1 MVKLLLVNNYDTSHR
16 ERAITL
22 KASLIKNGAEV
33 KMTEWLE
40 ASSSKFQ
47 GYDAVVL
54 SGSYEMLSQVKTQV
68 KFRNEI
74 EAVRDAKL
82 PILGIC
88 FGHQLLGHTFGSRIV
103 KTARPAKGYN
113 DAELLKKSSIFEDLP
128 TTIAVY
134 ESHYEVV
141 DSLPGSFTHL
151 ARSPTAEICAMK
163 HSSIPL
169 YGVQFHPERNSLEK
183 PDGGVVVGNFVRG
196 VDSG

>member
-40 ASSSKFQ
+40 VSSSKFQ
-47 GYDAVVL
+47 DYDAVVL

-74 EAVRDAKL
+74 EAVRDANL
-82 PILGIC
+82 PVLGIC

-113 DAELLKKSSIFEDLP
+113 DTELLKKSSIFEDLP

-134 ESHYEVV
+134 ESHHEVV
-141 DSLPGSFTHL
+141 DSLPVGFSHL

-183 PDGGVVVGNFVRG
+183 PDGGVVVGNFVRSA
-196 VDSG
+196 DSG